1 MGRMGPPAILPKVR
15 LKPDTYVRHPKV
27 RLKPDTMYYAVFY
40 ALARFPRFGAGFADL
55 RLAACLEITR
65 ALDRTSRDR
74 LAALTGAGEV
84 SR

>member
-1 MGRMGPPAILPKVR
+1 
-15 LKPDTYVRHPKV
+15 
-27 RLKPDTMYYAVFY
+27 MYYAVFY

-74 LAALTGAGEV
+74 LAALTGVGAV